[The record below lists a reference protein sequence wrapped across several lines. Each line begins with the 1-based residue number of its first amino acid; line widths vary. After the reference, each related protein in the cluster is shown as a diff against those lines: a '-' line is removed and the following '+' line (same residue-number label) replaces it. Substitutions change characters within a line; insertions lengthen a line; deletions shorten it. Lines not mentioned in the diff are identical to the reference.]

1 MPGHDSLSRVRPSWL
16 IVAALSLFVLVA
28 HLLTLVG
35 FTLNSAKHAPSAA
48 PKVIAQAQLIAP
60 APKKPAP
67 APRTKTV
74 ASPPPATTEAGT
86 PLLPTPPDDASATP
100 TNHPVAE
107 STSAP
112 SAPTAEHE
120 AASDTPDV
128 LVARQLPPPA
138 ILEYE
143 LEGMDRG
150 LHYRASS
157 ILQWQFNEQRY
168 DLSLTVKAFLLG
180 SRQWR
185 STGQLG
191 PDGLLPDRLS
201 DKRKSE
207 VAAHFDRTQ
216 QQVIFSSNK
225 PTAPLLAGAQDQ
237 ISLLVQLGG
246 AVNTA
251 PDRFGPGTT
260 LNVQTVTPRSADLW
274 RITLVS
280 EDPLVLQGQSRFTRH
295 WACAPRGP
303 YDSRLEFWTDP
314 VLTGLPVRIRITQA
328 NGSYIDMQLS
338 DLKDAPALPAS

>member
-1 MPGHDSLSRVRPSWL
+1 MPGPDSLSRVHPPWL
-16 IVAALSLFVLVA
+16 IIAALSLFVLVA
-28 HLLTLVG
+28 HLFTLMG
-35 FTLNSAKHAPSAA
+35 FTLNNANHAPAAA
-48 PKVIAQAQLIAP
+48 PKVIAQAQLIAA

-67 APRTKTV
+67 APRKK
-74 ASPPPATTEAGT
+74 AAAAPAAAATEPGT
-86 PLLPTPPDDASATP
+86 PLLPTPSDDALAPQTGP
-100 TNHPVAE
+100 PVAE
-107 STSAP
+107 STSAAPSP
-112 SAPTAEHE
+112 SAELE

-128 LVARQLPPPA
+128 LLARQLPPPA
-138 ILEYE
+138 LLEYE

-157 ILQWQFNEQRY
+157 TLQWQFNERRY
-168 DLSLTVKAFLLG
+168 DLSLTVQAFLLG

-185 STGQLG
+185 STGRLG
-191 PDGLLPDRLS
+191 PDGLLPERLS

-207 VAAHFDRTQ
+207 VAAHFDRVQ

-225 PTAPLLAGAQDQ
+225 PTVPLLAGAQDQ

-280 EDPLVLQGQSRFTRH
+280 EDPLVLQGQSRLTRH

-314 VLTGLPVRIRITQA
+314 ALTGLPVRIRITQA
-328 NGSYIDMQLS
+328 NGSYIDMRLS
-338 DLKDAPALPAS
+338 DLKDAPPLPAS